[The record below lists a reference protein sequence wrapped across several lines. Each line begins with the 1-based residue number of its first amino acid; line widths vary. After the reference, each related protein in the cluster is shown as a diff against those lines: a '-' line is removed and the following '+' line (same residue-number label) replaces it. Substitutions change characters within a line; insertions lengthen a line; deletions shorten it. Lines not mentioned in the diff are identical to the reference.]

1 MIDPTGTALNDGQRA
16 ALAGFATLVGG
27 GLAGFAGANA
37 QGGATAAQNEA
48 LNNDAGDPTHTGDAA
63 KKGGVLD
70 TLAGAFSDMLNANN
84 AAKSWVQGQV
94 NQFIGFMNANS
105 GRTAPSDPNPLVD
118 ANNGSNTPSG
128 TAGATVTPPTMVCA
142 PGGGCVMT
150 PPVASPTSS
159 GNTPSNATFSS
170 NNSGNDAGSTTGG
183 FPTTDAISVTGN
195 RSIDKAQSYE
205 SGIQKMYND
214 SPLADRQYTAI
225 VDGARVNGVA
235 DDVTVLDGKLTA
247 VEAKYVDDWSTSIR
261 NPQSPYGDAP
271 WVIAE
276 QQQMIS
282 QAQKYG
288 AGFDG
293 GVVYHTN
300 SSQLASYYSQVF
312 SKAGVTNFKFVIT
325 PTK

>member
-1 MIDPTGTALNDGQRA
+1 
-16 ALAGFATLVGG
+16 
-27 GLAGFAGANA
+27 
-37 QGGATAAQNEA
+37 
-48 LNNDAGDPTHTGDAA
+48 
-63 KKGGVLD
+63 
-70 TLAGAFSDMLNANN
+70 
-84 AAKSWVQGQV
+84 
-94 NQFIGFMNANS
+94 
-105 GRTAPSDPNPLVD
+105 
-118 ANNGSNTPSG
+118 
-128 TAGATVTPPTMVCA
+128 
-142 PGGGCVMT
+142 
-150 PPVASPTSS
+150 
-159 GNTPSNATFSS
+159 
-170 NNSGNDAGSTTGG
+170 
-183 FPTTDAISVTGN
+183 
-195 RSIDKAQSYE
+195 
-205 SGIQKMYND
+205 MYND

>member
-1 MIDPTGTALNDGQRA
+1 LSPDFIKVIDPTGTALNDGQRA

-37 QGGATAAQNEA
+37 QGGATAAQNSA
-48 LNNDAGDPTHTGDAA
+48 LNNDAGDPTHTADAA

-150 PPVASPTSS
+150 H
-159 GNTPSNATFSS
+159 
-170 NNSGNDAGSTTGG
+170 
-183 FPTTDAISVTGN
+183 
-195 RSIDKAQSYE
+195 
-205 SGIQKMYND
+205 
-214 SPLADRQYTAI
+214 L
-225 VDGARVNGVA
+225 
-235 DDVTVLDGKLTA
+235 
-247 VEAKYVDDWSTSIR
+247 
-261 NPQSPYGDAP
+261 
-271 WVIAE
+271 
-276 QQQMIS
+276 
-282 QAQKYG
+282 
-288 AGFDG
+288 
-293 GVVYHTN
+293 
-300 SSQLASYYSQVF
+300 
-312 SKAGVTNFKFVIT
+312 
-325 PTK
+325 